1 MNISEE
7 SKVDTIIAQM
17 GPALITTVIGMAV
30 RIYLTQF
37 DAITAE
43 PETEAMNS
51 LGLLSANLIDALDAL
66 NVTSEQNRQAIF
78 DMQTQSAEQL
88 KSLSE
93 VDVGGIT
100 KRFNDLASAIEN
112 LQFTVDL
119 RNRAERSQIT
129 IDDIE
134 LNLSNLQSSADRV
147 SSQINKVENFN
158 ADLDALKSKVSD
170 TTESFKAFSDRLE
183 NRVGNSAAEIN
194 NSVVKLARDLSN
206 TEEEIRNLADT
217 LRVGVSEVVDF
228 LNRR

>member
-1 MNISEE
+1 M
-7 SKVDTIIAQM
+7 
-17 GPALITTVIGMAV
+17 
-30 RIYLTQF
+30 
-37 DAITAE
+37 
-43 PETEAMNS
+43 
-51 LGLLSANLIDALDAL
+51 
-66 NVTSEQNRQAIF
+66 
-78 DMQTQSAEQL
+78 
-88 KSLSE
+88 
-93 VDVGGIT
+93 
-100 KRFNDLASAIEN
+100 
-112 LQFTVDL
+112 DL